1 MDMKPDRVNNNMK
14 KLTIPNIDEK
24 LKGEKIGGYVVQSIG
39 RNIDSLGDSYVIN
52 CVDPLHP
59 KYSSLTIHFI
69 RDIHTDEK
77 GELVKVWMELN
88 NGKRTAVFRI
98 WIEHMQSME
107 DWISGIDVN
116 IRNRG
121 WY

>member
-1 MDMKPDRVNNNMK
+1 MDRVNNNMN

-39 RNIDSLGDSYVIN
+39 YGPDSYVIN

-59 KYSSLTIHFI
+59 KYSSLTIHLI

-77 GELVKVWMELN
+77 GELVKVWMRLH
-88 NGKRTAVFRI
+88 NGKRTAVFRM
-98 WIEHMQSME
+98 WIENMQSME
-107 DWISGIDVN
+107 DWISGIEYN
-116 IRNRG
+116 IQHSG

>member
-1 MDMKPDRVNNNMK
+1 MK

-39 RNIDSLGDSYVIN
+39 CGPDSYVIN

-59 KYSSLTIHFI
+59 KYSSLTIHLI
-69 RDIHTDEK
+69 REIHTDDEHR
-77 GELVKVWMELN
+77 ELVKVWMELN

-107 DWISGIDVN
+107 DWISGIDAN
-116 IRNRG
+116 IRDRG